1 MGSPR
6 LLMNPTQ
13 AAFPPVLPQVT
24 VLMVEY
30 QMRGLN
36 AVRMLGCMKIP
47 VLKGKTHSGQWERHR
62 GLSSTESEIVSC
74 CCVQLFVTPWTVNH
88 QAPLSMEFSRQEYW
102 SGLPFPSPGVLP
114 DPGIKPRSPVLQAD
128 PLPSEPL
135 VCMHA
140 VSSVVSDSLWPYR
153 P

>member
-6 LLMNPTQ
+6 LSTQ

-47 VLKGKTHSGQWERHR
+47 VFKGKTHSGQWERH
-62 GLSSTESEIVSC
+62 GTE
-74 CCVQLFVTPWTVNH
+74 LN
-88 QAPLSMEFSRQEYW
+88 
-102 SGLPFPSPGVLP
+102 G
-114 DPGIKPRSPVLQAD
+114 K
-128 PLPSEPL
+128 
-135 VCMHA
+135 
-140 VSSVVSDSLWPYR
+140 
-153 P
+153 